1 VTIDPSPPARTSR
14 YARANPTDRTEG
26 TAVRRAASTSA
37 RHAALALGLLACVA
51 CTGTAASAD
60 ANASPVPT
68 GPIWTA
74 PPSGLAAR
82 PTLTPTPSAT
92 TEPDA
97 ATGIELTGTYHLVY
111 RASDTD
117 LTQAF
122 TAGLATSGLKPRAA
136 AREVWDVS
144 QHVGGMV
151 VVDLVGMDLSDD
163 ALTTFVTTFASQSGA
178 DLTWTTVSDRRV
190 AIVSDADRRLELF
203 LLDGDLVVVA
213 GVQPGI
219 ADDITQSLIDQNT

>member
-1 VTIDPSPPARTSR
+1 
-14 YARANPTDRTEG
+14 
-26 TAVRRAASTSA
+26 VRRAASTSG
-37 RHAALALGLLACVA
+37 RHAALAFALLACVA
-51 CTGTAASAD
+51 CSGAAPSTDAD
-60 ANASPVPT
+60 ATSAPT

-74 PPSGLAAR
+74 PPSGLVVR
-82 PTLTPTPSAT
+82 PTVAPMPSGT

-111 RASDTD
+111 RANATD
-117 LTQAF
+117 LTEAF
-122 TAGLATSGLKPRAA
+122 TAGLATSGLRPRAA

-163 ALTTFVTTFASQSGA
+163 ALTTFATTFASQSGA
-178 DLTWTTVSDRRV
+178 NLRWATVGDRRV
-190 AIVSDADRRLELF
+190 AIVSNADQRLELF

-213 GVQPGI
+213 GIQPDI